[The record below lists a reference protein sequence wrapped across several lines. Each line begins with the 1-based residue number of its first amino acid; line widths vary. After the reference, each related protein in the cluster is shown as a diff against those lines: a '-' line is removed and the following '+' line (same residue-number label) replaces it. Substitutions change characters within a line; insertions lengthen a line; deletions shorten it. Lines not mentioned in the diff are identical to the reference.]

1 MKVTFDLPDST
12 KAAFLNFVYE
22 NEKDFLMKVI
32 SVATD
37 GLYDGCVITHET
49 NKEADYD
56 TGRTTISNSRL
67 LG

>member
-22 NEKDFLMKVI
+22 DKKGFLMEVI

-37 GLYDGCVITHET
+37 GLYDGSIIERMT
-49 NKEADYD
+49 NREADQD
-56 TGRTTISNSRL
+56 HDR
-67 LG
+67 